1 MIEESGKQWTLRE
14 LMRTA
19 IDYLAK
25 KGFDEARLTVELLL
39 SHVLNLQ
46 RIELY
51 TNFDRPISQKEL
63 IIFRTL
69 FARRLKH
76 EPVQYIVQS
85 AFFMGL
91 QFEVDSQVLIPR
103 PETETLV
110 EEVLLECKKRF
121 PDPLRVLDVGTGSG
135 NIAISVAKYAPNANV
150 TAIDI
155 NPEALIVAH
164 GNAQR
169 HQVVSRIEFL
179 QADIFQLKDELK
191 YEYDVIVSN
200 PPYVSVDEWETLQ
213 PEVRNF
219 EPRHAITDD
228 GNGFSFY
235 KQLLILSDRL
245 LKPDGLFAVEVGF
258 GQSPHVELLLS
269 SAGYIDITS
278 VYDLQKIPRVIRA
291 RKPLQH
297 FHSN

>member
-19 IDYLAK
+19 IDYLAE

>member
-19 IDYLAK
+19 IDYLAE

-63 IIFRTL
+63 TIFRTL